1 MTRGFDWTW
10 MSRMREFKL
19 ILTQHRWF
27 TFLCSLTLLWV
38 ILAMIAPLF
47 APHDPLATNF
57 AKVLQ
62 PASSEYPLGTD
73 QLGRCVLS
81 RILYGA
87 RTSLLLTFMM
97 IGIVFVLGVTI
108 GVIAGFARGLTDTV
122 LMRLSDTLMAFP
134 GLIFAIAVVG
144 MLGPGLFNTV
154 IALAVVW
161 WAKYARLAR
170 SLVISLQQ
178 REYVAA
184 AAFSGARKIQIITR
198 TILPNMLSPLIVMAM
213 MDVGGMMLS
222 ISGLSFLG
230 LGAQPPE
237 PEWGAMLNEGRRYL
251 QTAPWLLIY
260 PGLAIFCTVI
270 IFNLLGDSLRD
281 VLDPKKK
288 AA

>member
-1 MTRGFDWTW
+1 MRSIRW
-10 MSRMREFKL
+10 M
-19 ILTQHRWF
+19 LTERR
-27 TFLCSLTLLWV
+27 TFMFLLSLTAGWI
-38 ILAMIAPLF
+38 ILAIVGPLF
-47 APHDPLATNF
+47 APHDPLAANF
-57 AKVLQ
+57 TQVLQ
-62 PASSEYPLGTD
+62 PSSLEYPLGTD

-81 RILYGA
+81 RLLYGA

-97 IGIVFVLGVTI
+97 IGIVFTLGVVI
-108 GVIAGFARGLTDTV
+108 GAIAGFARGVTDTIM
-122 LMRLSDTLMAFP
+122 MRFCDTLMAFP

-154 IALAVVW
+154 VALSVVW
-161 WAKYARLAR
+161 WAKYARMAR

-178 REYVAA
+178 KEFVTT
-184 AAFSGARKIQIITR
+184 AAFSGARKIQIIGR

-230 LGAQPPE
+230 LGAQPPD

-260 PGLAIFCTVI
+260 PGLAIFSTVI

-281 VLDPKKK
+281 VLDPKKNTV
-288 AA
+288 

>member
-1 MTRGFDWTW
+1 ML
-10 MSRMREFKL
+10 S
-19 ILTQHRWF
+19 QHRWF
-27 TFLCSLTLLWV
+27 AVVLALTACWIV
-38 ILAMIAPLF
+38 LAMIAPLF

-62 PASSEYPLGTD
+62 PASAEYPLGTD
-73 QLGRCVLS
+73 QLGRCILS

-97 IGIVFVLGVTI
+97 IGIVFGI
-108 GVIAGFARGLTDTV
+108 GVGIGIIAGYARSIVDSL
-122 LMRLSDTLMAFP
+122 LMRLADTMMAFP
-134 GLIFAIAVVG
+134 GIIFAIAVVG
-144 MLGPGLFNTV
+144 MLGPGLLHTV
-154 IALAVVW
+154 IALSVVW
-161 WAKYARLAR
+161 WAKYARMAR
-170 SLVISLQQ
+170 SLVISLRQK
-178 REYVAA
+178 EYVAA
-184 AAFSGARKIQIITR
+184 AAFSGARRTR
-198 TILPNMLSPLIVMAM
+198 IVWGTVLPNMLSPLIVMAM

-251 QTAPWLLIY
+251 QTAPWLLLY
-260 PGLAIFCTVI
+260 PGLAIFCTVM

-281 VLDPKKK
+281 VLDPRKN

>member
-1 MTRGFDWTW
+1 MVRIPAFFD
-10 MSRMREFKL
+10 R
-19 ILTQHRWF
+19 
-27 TFLCSLTLLWV
+27 LLDYSCHGCTV
-38 ILAMIAPLF
+38 L

-62 PASSEYPLGTD
+62 PSSTEYPLGTD

-81 RILYGA
+81 RLLYGA

-97 IGIVFVLGVTI
+97 IGIVFVLGVAI
-108 GVIAGFARGLTDTV
+108 GVIAGFARGVTDIV

-154 IALAVVW
+154 LALSVVW
-161 WAKYARLAR
+161 WAKYARMAR

-178 REYVAA
+178 KEYVAA
-184 AAFSGARKIQIITR
+184 AAFSGARKIQIIGR
-198 TILPNMLSPLIVMAM
+198 TILPNMMSPLIVMAM

-230 LGAQPPE
+230 LGAQPPN
-237 PEWGAMLNEGRRYL
+237 PEWG
-251 QTAPWLLIY
+251 P
-260 PGLAIFCTVI
+260 C
-270 IFNLLGDSLRD
+270 
-281 VLDPKKK
+281 
-288 AA
+288 

>member
-1 MTRGFDWTW
+1 
-10 MSRMREFKL
+10 MSAAIRAW
-19 ILTQHRWF
+19 LTQRRSF
-27 TFLCSLTLLWV
+27 VFVLSLAGSWI
-38 ILAMIAPLF
+38 ILALIAPLL

-62 PASSEYPLGTD
+62 PSSPEYPLGTD

-81 RILYGA
+81 RLLYGA
-87 RTSLLLTFMM
+87 RTSLLLTFVM
-97 IGIVFVLGVTI
+97 IGIVFSLGAVV
-108 GVIAGFARGLTDTV
+108 GVIAGFVRGVVDTV
-122 LMRLSDTLMAFP
+122 LMRLCDTLMAFP

-144 MLGPGLFNTV
+144 MLGPGLLNTV
-154 IALAVVW
+154 AALSVVW
-161 WAKYARLAR
+161 WAKYARMAR

-178 REYVAA
+178 KEFVTA
-184 AAFSGARKIQIITR
+184 AAFSGARQIQIIGR
-198 TILPNMLSPLIVMAM
+198 TILPNMLPPLIVMAM

-230 LGAQPPE
+230 LGAQPPD

-260 PGLAIFCTVI
+260 PGVAIFSTVI

-281 VLDPKKK
+281 VLDPKKNTG
-288 AA
+288 

>member
-1 MTRGFDWTW
+1 MVMKIRAY
-10 MSRMREFKL
+10 
-19 ILTQHRWF
+19 LTQRRLF
-27 TFLCSLTLLWV
+27 IFLLSLTTGWIV
-38 ILAMIAPLF
+38 LALIAPLL

-62 PASSEYPLGTD
+62 PSSPEYPLGTD

-81 RILYGA
+81 RLLYGA
-87 RTSLLLTFMM
+87 RTSLLLTFIM
-97 IGIVFVLGVTI
+97 IGIVFSLGVAV
-108 GVIAGFARGLTDTV
+108 GVIAGFLRGLVDTV
-122 LMRLSDTLMAFP
+122 LMRLCDTLMAFP
-134 GLIFAIAVVG
+134 SLIFAIAVVG

-154 IALAVVW
+154 VALSVVW
-161 WAKYARLAR
+161 WAKYARMAR

-178 REYVAA
+178 KEFVTA
-184 AAFSGARKIQIITR
+184 AAFSGARKIQIISR
-198 TILPNMLSPLIVMAM
+198 TILPNMLPPLIVMAM

-230 LGAQPPE
+230 LGAQPPD

-260 PGLAIFCTVI
+260 PGLAIFSTVI

-281 VLDPKKK
+281 VLDPKKNTV
-288 AA
+288 

>member
-1 MTRGFDWTW
+1 
-10 MSRMREFKL
+10 MSEMMQIFK
-19 ILTQHRWF
+19 QNRWF
-27 TFLCSLTLLWV
+27 TLILSLTGCWK
-38 ILAMIAPLF
+38 ILAMIAPIL
-47 APHDPLATNF
+47 APHDPLTTNF
-57 AKVLQ
+57 AHVLQ
-62 PASSEYPLGTD
+62 PPSAEYPLGTD
-73 QLGRCVLS
+73 QLGRCILS
-81 RILYGA
+81 RLLYGA

-97 IGIVFVLGVTI
+97 TGIVFVLGVTI
-108 GVIAGFARGLTDTV
+108 GMISGFARGVTDTI
-122 LMRLSDTLMAFP
+122 LMRLTDTLMAFP

-154 IALAVVW
+154 VALSVVW

-170 SLVISLQQ
+170 GLVISLQQ
-178 REYVAA
+178 KEYVAA
-184 AAFSGARKIQIITR
+184 AAFGGARWSQILIR
-198 TILPNMLSPLIVMAM
+198 TILPNMISPLIVMAM

-260 PGLAIFCTVI
+260 PGLAIFGTVM

-281 VLDPKKK
+281 VLDPKKEIK
-288 AA
+288 

>member
-1 MTRGFDWTW
+1 
-10 MSRMREFKL
+10 MSAAIRAW
-19 ILTQHRWF
+19 LTQRRSF
-27 TFLCSLTLLWV
+27 VFVLSLAGSWI
-38 ILAMIAPLF
+38 ILALIAPLL

-62 PASSEYPLGTD
+62 PSSPEYPLGTD

-81 RILYGA
+81 RLLYGA
-87 RTSLLLTFMM
+87 RTSLLLTFVM
-97 IGIVFVLGVTI
+97 IGIVFSLGAVV
-108 GVIAGFARGLTDTV
+108 GVIAGFVRGVVDTV
-122 LMRLSDTLMAFP
+122 LMRLCDTLMAFP

-144 MLGPGLFNTV
+144 MLGPGLLNTV
-154 IALAVVW
+154 AALSVVW
-161 WAKYARLAR
+161 WAKYARMAR

-178 REYVAA
+178 KEFVTA
-184 AAFSGARKIQIITR
+184 AAFSGARKIQIIGR
-198 TILPNMLSPLIVMAM
+198 TILPNMMPPLIVMAM

-230 LGAQPPE
+230 LGAQPPD

-260 PGLAIFCTVI
+260 PGVAIFSTVI

-281 VLDPKKK
+281 VLDPKKNTG
-288 AA
+288 

>member
-1 MTRGFDWTW
+1 
-10 MSRMREFKL
+10 MSIMIQVFK
-19 ILTQHRWF
+19 QNRWF
-27 TFLCSLTLLWV
+27 TLILSLTVAWV
-38 ILAMIAPLF
+38 VLAMIAPIL
-47 APHDPLATNF
+47 ATHDPLTTNF
-57 AKVLQ
+57 AHVLQ
-62 PASSEYPLGTD
+62 PPSAEYPLGTD
-73 QLGRCVLS
+73 QLGRCILS
-81 RILYGA
+81 RLLYGA

-97 IGIVFVLGVTI
+97 TGIVFVLGVTI
-108 GVIAGFARGLTDTV
+108 GMISGFARGVTDTI
-122 LMRLSDTLMAFP
+122 LMRLTDTLMAFP

-154 IALAVVW
+154 VALSVVW

-170 SLVISLQQ
+170 GLVISLQQ
-178 REYVAA
+178 KEYVAA
-184 AAFSGARKIQIITR
+184 AAFGGARWSQILIR
-198 TILPNMLSPLIVMAM
+198 TILPNMISPLIVMAM

-260 PGLAIFCTVI
+260 PGLAIFGTVM

-281 VLDPKKK
+281 VLDPKKEIK
-288 AA
+288 

>member
-1 MTRGFDWTW
+1 
-10 MSRMREFKL
+10 MSEMKQIFK
-19 ILTQHRWF
+19 QNRWF
-27 TFLCSLTLLWV
+27 TLILSLTGCWI
-38 ILAMIAPLF
+38 ILAMIAPIL
-47 APHDPLATNF
+47 APHDPLTTNF
-57 AKVLQ
+57 AHVLQ
-62 PASSEYPLGTD
+62 PPSTEYPLGTD
-73 QLGRCVLS
+73 QLGRCILS
-81 RILYGA
+81 RLLYGA

-97 IGIVFVLGVTI
+97 TGIVFVLGVTI
-108 GVIAGFARGLTDTV
+108 GMISGFARGVTDTI
-122 LMRLSDTLMAFP
+122 LMRLTDTLMAFP

-154 IALAVVW
+154 VALSVVW

-170 SLVISLQQ
+170 GLVISLQQ
-178 REYVAA
+178 KEYVAA
-184 AAFSGARKIQIITR
+184 AAFGGARWSQIIIR
-198 TILPNMLSPLIVMAM
+198 TILPNMISPLIVMAM

-260 PGLAIFCTVI
+260 PGLAIFGTVM

-281 VLDPKKK
+281 VLDPKKEIK
-288 AA
+288 

>member
-1 MTRGFDWTW
+1 
-10 MSRMREFKL
+10 MREFKL

-27 TFLCSLTLLWV
+27 TFLCSLTLFWV
-38 ILAMIAPLF
+38 ILAMIAPLL

-62 PASSEYPLGTD
+62 SASSEYPLGTD

-97 IGIVFVLGVTI
+97 IGIVFVLGVAI

-178 REYVAA
+178 KEYVAA

>member
-1 MTRGFDWTW
+1 MRSIRW
-10 MSRMREFKL
+10 M
-19 ILTQHRWF
+19 LTERR
-27 TFLCSLTLLWV
+27 TFMFLLSLTAGWI
-38 ILAMIAPLF
+38 ILAIVGPLF
-47 APHDPLATNF
+47 APHDPLAANF
-57 AKVLQ
+57 TQVLQ
-62 PASSEYPLGTD
+62 PSSPEYPLGTD

-81 RILYGA
+81 RLLYGA

-97 IGIVFVLGVTI
+97 IGIVFTLGVVI
-108 GVIAGFARGLTDTV
+108 GTIAGFARGVTDTIM
-122 LMRLSDTLMAFP
+122 MRLCDTLMAFP

-154 IALAVVW
+154 AALSVVW
-161 WAKYARLAR
+161 WAKYARMAR

-178 REYVAA
+178 KEFVTT
-184 AAFSGARKIQIITR
+184 AAFSGARKIQIIGR

-230 LGAQPPE
+230 LGAQPPD

-260 PGLAIFCTVI
+260 PGLAIFSTVI

-281 VLDPKKK
+281 VLDPKKNT
-288 AA
+288 A

>member
-1 MTRGFDWTW
+1 
-10 MSRMREFKL
+10 MRAFRL
-19 ILTQHRWF
+19 VLLQNRWF
-27 TFLCSLTLLWV
+27 TFLLSLTAFWI
-38 ILAMIAPLF
+38 ILAMVAPLL

-62 PASSEYPLGTD
+62 PSSIEYPLGTD

-81 RILYGA
+81 RLLYGA

-97 IGIVFVLGVTI
+97 IGIVFVLGVAI
-108 GVIAGFARGLTDTV
+108 GVIAGFARGVTDMV

-154 IALAVVW
+154 LALSVVW
-161 WAKYARLAR
+161 WAKYARMAR

-178 REYVAA
+178 KEYVAA
-184 AAFSGARKIQIITR
+184 AAFSGARKIQIIGR
-198 TILPNMLSPLIVMAM
+198 TILPNMMSPIIVMAM

-230 LGAQPPE
+230 LGAQPPN

-260 PGLAIFCTVI
+260 PGLAIFSTVI

-281 VLDPKKK
+281 VLDPKKNT
-288 AA
+288 A

>member
-1 MTRGFDWTW
+1 MRSIRW
-10 MSRMREFKL
+10 M
-19 ILTQHRWF
+19 LTERR
-27 TFLCSLTLLWV
+27 TFMFLLSLTAGWI
-38 ILAMIAPLF
+38 ILAIVGPLF
-47 APHDPLATNF
+47 APHDPLAANF
-57 AKVLQ
+57 TQVLQ
-62 PASSEYPLGTD
+62 PSSPEYPLGTD

-81 RILYGA
+81 RLLYGA

-97 IGIVFVLGVTI
+97 IGIVFTLGVVI
-108 GVIAGFARGLTDTV
+108 GAIAGFARGVTDTIM
-122 LMRLSDTLMAFP
+122 MRLCDTLMAFP

-154 IALAVVW
+154 AALSVVW
-161 WAKYARLAR
+161 WAKYARMAR

-178 REYVAA
+178 KEFVTT
-184 AAFSGARKIQIITR
+184 AAFSGARKIQIIGR

-230 LGAQPPE
+230 LGAQPPD

-260 PGLAIFCTVI
+260 PGLAIFSTVI

-281 VLDPKKK
+281 VLDPKKNT
-288 AA
+288 A

>member
-1 MTRGFDWTW
+1 MMKIRAY
-10 MSRMREFKL
+10 
-19 ILTQHRWF
+19 LTQRRLF
-27 TFLCSLTLLWV
+27 IFLLSLTTGWIV
-38 ILAMIAPLF
+38 LALIAPLL

-62 PASSEYPLGTD
+62 PSSPEYPLGTD

-81 RILYGA
+81 RLLYGA

-97 IGIVFVLGVTI
+97 IGIVFSLGVAV
-108 GVIAGFARGLTDTV
+108 GVVAGFLRGLVDTL
-122 LMRLSDTLMAFP
+122 LMRLCDTLMAFP

-154 IALAVVW
+154 VALSVVW
-161 WAKYARLAR
+161 WAKYARMAR

-178 REYVAA
+178 KEFVTA
-184 AAFSGARKIQIITR
+184 AAFSGARKIQIISR
-198 TILPNMLSPLIVMAM
+198 TILPNMLPPLIVMAM

-230 LGAQPPE
+230 LGAQPPD

-260 PGLAIFCTVI
+260 PGLAIFGTVI

-281 VLDPKKK
+281 VLDPKKNTV
-288 AA
+288 

>member
-1 MTRGFDWTW
+1 MVMKIRAY
-10 MSRMREFKL
+10 
-19 ILTQHRWF
+19 LTQRRLF
-27 TFLCSLTLLWV
+27 IFLLSLTTGWIV
-38 ILAMIAPLF
+38 LALIAPLL

-62 PASSEYPLGTD
+62 PSSPEYPLGTD

-81 RILYGA
+81 RLLYGA

-97 IGIVFVLGVTI
+97 IGIVFSLGVAV
-108 GVIAGFARGLTDTV
+108 GVVAGFLRGLVDTL
-122 LMRLSDTLMAFP
+122 LMRLCDTLMAFP

-154 IALAVVW
+154 VALSVVW
-161 WAKYARLAR
+161 WAKYARMAR

-178 REYVAA
+178 KEFVAA
-184 AAFSGARKIQIITR
+184 AAFSGARKIQIISR
-198 TILPNMLSPLIVMAM
+198 TILPNMLPPLIVMAM

-230 LGAQPPE
+230 LGAQPPD

-260 PGLAIFCTVI
+260 PGLAIFSTVI

-281 VLDPKKK
+281 VLDPKKNTV
-288 AA
+288 

>member
-1 MTRGFDWTW
+1 MRAFRLVLLQNRG
-10 MSRMREFKL
+10 
-19 ILTQHRWF
+19 F
-27 TFLCSLTLLWV
+27 TFLLSLTAFWI
-38 ILAMIAPLF
+38 ILAMVAPLL

-62 PASSEYPLGTD
+62 PSSMEYPLGTD

-81 RILYGA
+81 RLLYGA

-97 IGIVFVLGVTI
+97 IGIVFVLGVAI
-108 GVIAGFARGLTDTV
+108 GVIAGFARGVTDMV

-154 IALAVVW
+154 LALSVVW
-161 WAKYARLAR
+161 WAKYARMAR

-178 REYVAA
+178 KEYVAA
-184 AAFSGARKIQIITR
+184 AAFSGARKIQIIGR
-198 TILPNMLSPLIVMAM
+198 TILPNMMSPLIVMAM

-230 LGAQPPE
+230 LGAQPPN

-260 PGLAIFCTVI
+260 PGLAIFSTVI

-281 VLDPKKK
+281 VLDPKKNT
-288 AA
+288 A

>member
-1 MTRGFDWTW
+1 MVMKIRAY
-10 MSRMREFKL
+10 
-19 ILTQHRWF
+19 LTQRRLF
-27 TFLCSLTLLWV
+27 IFLLSLTTGWIV
-38 ILAMIAPLF
+38 LALIAPLL

-62 PASSEYPLGTD
+62 PSSPEYPLGTD

-81 RILYGA
+81 RLLYGA

-97 IGIVFVLGVTI
+97 IGIVFSLGVAV
-108 GVIAGFARGLTDTV
+108 GVVAGFLRGLVDTL
-122 LMRLSDTLMAFP
+122 LMRLCDTLMAFP

-154 IALAVVW
+154 VALSVVW
-161 WAKYARLAR
+161 WAKYARMAR

-178 REYVAA
+178 KEFVTV
-184 AAFSGARKIQIITR
+184 AAFSGARKIQIISR
-198 TILPNMLSPLIVMAM
+198 TILPNMLPPLIVMAM

-230 LGAQPPE
+230 LGAQPPD

-260 PGLAIFCTVI
+260 PGLAIFGTVI
-270 IFNLLGDSLRD
+270 IFNLLGDILRD
-281 VLDPKKK
+281 VLDPKKNTV
-288 AA
+288 

>member
-1 MTRGFDWTW
+1 
-10 MSRMREFKL
+10 MRAFRL
-19 ILTQHRWF
+19 VLLQNRWF
-27 TFLCSLTLLWV
+27 TFLLSLTVFWI
-38 ILAMIAPLF
+38 ILAMVAPQL

-62 PASSEYPLGTD
+62 PSSVEYPLGTD

-81 RILYGA
+81 RLLYGA

-97 IGIVFVLGVTI
+97 IGIVFVLGVAI

-154 IALAVVW
+154 LALSVVW
-161 WAKYARLAR
+161 WAKYARMAR

-178 REYVAA
+178 KEYVAA
-184 AAFSGARKIQIITR
+184 AAFSGARKIQIIGR
-198 TILPNMLSPLIVMAM
+198 TILPNMMSPLIVMAM

-230 LGAQPPE
+230 LGAQPPN

-260 PGLAIFCTVI
+260 PGLAIFSTVI

-281 VLDPKKK
+281 VLDPKKNT
-288 AA
+288 A

>member
-1 MTRGFDWTW
+1 MRSIRW
-10 MSRMREFKL
+10 M
-19 ILTQHRWF
+19 LTERR
-27 TFLCSLTLLWV
+27 TFMFLLSLTAGWI
-38 ILAMIAPLF
+38 ILAIVGPLF
-47 APHDPLATNF
+47 APHDPLAANF
-57 AKVLQ
+57 TQVLQ
-62 PASSEYPLGTD
+62 PSSLEYPLGTD

-81 RILYGA
+81 RLLYGA

-97 IGIVFVLGVTI
+97 IGIVFTLGVVI
-108 GVIAGFARGLTDTV
+108 GAIAGFARGVTDTIM
-122 LMRLSDTLMAFP
+122 MRLCDTLMAFP

-154 IALAVVW
+154 AALSVVW
-161 WAKYARLAR
+161 WAKYARMAR

-178 REYVAA
+178 KEFVTT
-184 AAFSGARKIQIITR
+184 AAFSGARKIQIIGR

-230 LGAQPPE
+230 LGAQPPD

-260 PGLAIFCTVI
+260 PGLAIFSTVI

-281 VLDPKKK
+281 VLDPKKNTV
-288 AA
+288 

>member
-1 MTRGFDWTW
+1 MIMKIRAY
-10 MSRMREFKL
+10 
-19 ILTQHRWF
+19 LTQRRL
-27 TFLCSLTLLWV
+27 FLFLLTLTTGWI
-38 ILAMIAPLF
+38 ILALIAPLL

-62 PASSEYPLGTD
+62 PSSPEYPLGTD

-81 RILYGA
+81 RLLYGA
-87 RTSLLLTFMM
+87 RTSLVLTFMM
-97 IGIVFVLGVTI
+97 IGIVFGLGVAV
-108 GVIAGFARGLTDTV
+108 GVVAGFLRGLVDTV
-122 LMRLSDTLMAFP
+122 LMRLCDTLMAFP

-154 IALAVVW
+154 VALSVVW
-161 WAKYARLAR
+161 WAKYARMAR

-178 REYVAA
+178 KEFVTA
-184 AAFSGARKIQIITR
+184 AAFSGARKIQIISR
-198 TILPNMLSPLIVMAM
+198 TILPNMLPPLIVMAM

-230 LGAQPPE
+230 LGAQPPD

-260 PGLAIFCTVI
+260 PGLAIFSTVI

-281 VLDPKKK
+281 VLDPKKNTV
-288 AA
+288 

>member
-1 MTRGFDWTW
+1 MVMKIRAY
-10 MSRMREFKL
+10 
-19 ILTQHRWF
+19 LTQRRLF
-27 TFLCSLTLLWV
+27 IFLLSLTTGWIV
-38 ILAMIAPLF
+38 LALIAPLL

-62 PASSEYPLGTD
+62 PSSPEYPLGTD

-81 RILYGA
+81 RLLYGA

-97 IGIVFVLGVTI
+97 IGIVFGLGVAV
-108 GVIAGFARGLTDTV
+108 GVVAGFLRGLVDTL
-122 LMRLSDTLMAFP
+122 LMRLCDTLMAFP

-154 IALAVVW
+154 VALSVVW
-161 WAKYARLAR
+161 WAKYARMAR

-178 REYVAA
+178 KEFVTA
-184 AAFSGARKIQIITR
+184 AAFSGARKIQIISR
-198 TILPNMLSPLIVMAM
+198 TILPNMLPPLIVMAM

-230 LGAQPPE
+230 LGAQPPD

-260 PGLAIFCTVI
+260 PGLAIFSTVI

-281 VLDPKKK
+281 VLDPKKNTV
-288 AA
+288 

>member
-1 MTRGFDWTW
+1 
-10 MSRMREFKL
+10 MSEMKQIFK
-19 ILTQHRWF
+19 QNRWF
-27 TFLCSLTLLWV
+27 TLILSLTGCWV
-38 ILAMIAPLF
+38 ILAMIAPIL
-47 APHDPLATNF
+47 APHDPLTTNF
-57 AKVLQ
+57 AHVLQ
-62 PASSEYPLGTD
+62 PPSAEYPLGTD
-73 QLGRCVLS
+73 QLGRCILS
-81 RILYGA
+81 RLLFGA

-97 IGIVFVLGVTI
+97 TGIVFVLGVTI
-108 GVIAGFARGLTDTV
+108 GLISGFARGVTDTI
-122 LMRLSDTLMAFP
+122 LMRLTDTLMAFP

-154 IALAVVW
+154 VALSVVW

-170 SLVISLQQ
+170 GLVISLQQ
-178 REYVAA
+178 KEYVAA
-184 AAFSGARKIQIITR
+184 AAFGGARWSQIIIR
-198 TILPNMLSPLIVMAM
+198 TILPNMISPLIVMAM

-260 PGLAIFCTVI
+260 PGLAIFGTVM

-281 VLDPKKK
+281 VLDPKKEIK
-288 AA
+288 

>member
-1 MTRGFDWTW
+1 MIMKIRAH
-10 MSRMREFKL
+10 
-19 ILTQHRWF
+19 LTQRRLFIFW
-27 TFLCSLTLLWV
+27 LSLTAGWIV
-38 ILAMIAPLF
+38 LALIAPLL

-62 PASSEYPLGTD
+62 PSSSEYPLGTD

-81 RILYGA
+81 RLLYGA

-97 IGIVFVLGVTI
+97 IGIVFSLGVAV
-108 GVIAGFARGLTDTV
+108 GVVAGFLRGLADTM
-122 LMRLSDTLMAFP
+122 LMRLCDTLMAFP

-154 IALAVVW
+154 VALSVVW
-161 WAKYARLAR
+161 WAKYARMAR

-178 REYVAA
+178 KEFVTA
-184 AAFSGARKIQIITR
+184 AAFSGARKIQIISR
-198 TILPNMLSPLIVMAM
+198 TILPNMLPALIVMAM

-230 LGAQPPE
+230 LGAQPPD

-260 PGLAIFCTVI
+260 PGLAIFSTVI

-281 VLDPKKK
+281 VLDPKKNTV
-288 AA
+288 

>member
-1 MTRGFDWTW
+1 MRTIRW
-10 MSRMREFKL
+10 M
-19 ILTQHRWF
+19 LTERR
-27 TFLCSLTLLWV
+27 TFMFLLSLTVGWI
-38 ILAMIAPLF
+38 ILAIVGPLF
-47 APHDPLATNF
+47 APHDPLAANF
-57 AKVLQ
+57 TKVLQ
-62 PASSEYPLGTD
+62 PSSPEFPLGTD

-81 RILYGA
+81 RLLYGA

-97 IGIVFVLGVTI
+97 IGIVFTLGVVI
-108 GVIAGFARGLTDTV
+108 GAIAGFARGVTDTIM
-122 LMRLSDTLMAFP
+122 MRLCDTLMAFP

-154 IALAVVW
+154 VALSVVW
-161 WAKYARLAR
+161 WAKYARMAR

-178 REYVAA
+178 KEFVTT
-184 AAFSGARKIQIITR
+184 AAFSGARKIQIISR

-230 LGAQPPE
+230 LGAQPPD

-260 PGLAIFCTVI
+260 PGLAIFSTVI

-281 VLDPKKK
+281 VLDPKKTTV
-288 AA
+288 

>member
-1 MTRGFDWTW
+1 MVMKIRAY
-10 MSRMREFKL
+10 
-19 ILTQHRWF
+19 LTQRRLF
-27 TFLCSLTLLWV
+27 IFLLSLTTGWIV
-38 ILAMIAPLF
+38 LALIAPLL

-62 PASSEYPLGTD
+62 PSSPEYPLGTD

-81 RILYGA
+81 RLLYGA

-97 IGIVFVLGVTI
+97 IGIVFGLGVAV
-108 GVIAGFARGLTDTV
+108 GVVAGFLRGLVDTL
-122 LMRLSDTLMAFP
+122 LMRLCDTLMAFP

-154 IALAVVW
+154 VALSVVW
-161 WAKYARLAR
+161 WAKYARMAR

-178 REYVAA
+178 KEFVTA
-184 AAFSGARKIQIITR
+184 AAFSGARKIQIISR
-198 TILPNMLSPLIVMAM
+198 TILPNMLPPLIVMAM

-230 LGAQPPE
+230 LGAQPPD

-281 VLDPKKK
+281 VLDPKKNTV
-288 AA
+288 

>member
-1 MTRGFDWTW
+1 MV
-10 MSRMREFKL
+10 MKIREY
-19 ILTQHRWF
+19 LTQRRLF
-27 TFLCSLTLLWV
+27 IFLLSLTTGWIV
-38 ILAMIAPLF
+38 LALIAPLL

-62 PASSEYPLGTD
+62 PSSPEYPLGTD

-81 RILYGA
+81 RLLYGA

-97 IGIVFVLGVTI
+97 IGIVFGLGVAV
-108 GVIAGFARGLTDTV
+108 GVVAGFLRGLVDTL
-122 LMRLSDTLMAFP
+122 LMRLCDTLMAFP
-134 GLIFAIAVVG
+134 SLIFAIAVVG

-154 IALAVVW
+154 VALSVVW
-161 WAKYARLAR
+161 WAKYARMAR

-178 REYVAA
+178 KEFVTA
-184 AAFSGARKIQIITR
+184 AAFSGARKIQIISR
-198 TILPNMLSPLIVMAM
+198 TILPNMLPPLIVMAM

-230 LGAQPPE
+230 LGAQPPD

-260 PGLAIFCTVI
+260 PGLAIFSTVI

-281 VLDPKKK
+281 VLDPKKNTV
-288 AA
+288 

>member
-1 MTRGFDWTW
+1 MNTTIRGW
-10 MSRMREFKL
+10 
-19 ILTQHRWF
+19 LTQHRLF
-27 TFLCSLTLLWV
+27 VFLLSLTAGWI
-38 ILAMIAPLF
+38 ILALIAPLL

-62 PASSEYPLGTD
+62 PSSQEYPLGTD

-81 RILYGA
+81 RLLYGA

-97 IGIVFVLGVTI
+97 IGIVFSLGVAVGI
-108 GVIAGFARGLTDTV
+108 VAGFLRGLVDTV
-122 LMRLSDTLMAFP
+122 LMRLCDTLMAFP

-144 MLGPGLFNTV
+144 MMGPGLFNTV
-154 IALAVVW
+154 IALSVVW
-161 WAKYARLAR
+161 WAKYARMAR

-178 REYVAA
+178 KEFVTA
-184 AAFSGARKIQIITR
+184 AAFSGARKIQIIGR
-198 TILPNMLSPLIVMAM
+198 TILPNMLPPLIVMAM

-230 LGAQPPE
+230 LGAQPPN

-251 QTAPWLLIY
+251 QSAPWLLIY
-260 PGLAIFCTVI
+260 PGLAIFSTVI

-281 VLDPKKK
+281 VLDPKKNTV
-288 AA
+288 

>member
-1 MTRGFDWTW
+1 MRAFTLVLLQNRG
-10 MSRMREFKL
+10 
-19 ILTQHRWF
+19 F
-27 TFLCSLTLLWV
+27 TFLLSLTAFWI
-38 ILAMIAPLF
+38 ILAMVAPLL
-47 APHDPLATNF
+47 APYDPLATNF

-62 PASSEYPLGTD
+62 PSSVEYPLGTD

-81 RILYGA
+81 RLLYGA

-97 IGIVFVLGVTI
+97 IGIVFVLGVAI
-108 GVIAGFARGLTDTV
+108 GVIAGFARGVTDMV

-154 IALAVVW
+154 LALSVVW
-161 WAKYARLAR
+161 WAKYARMAR

-178 REYVAA
+178 KEYVAA
-184 AAFSGARKIQIITR
+184 AAFSGARKIQIIGR
-198 TILPNMLSPLIVMAM
+198 TILPNMMSPLIVMAM

-230 LGAQPPE
+230 LGAQPPN

-260 PGLAIFCTVI
+260 PGLAIFSTVI

-281 VLDPKKK
+281 VLDPKKNT
-288 AA
+288 A

>member
-1 MTRGFDWTW
+1 MKIRAY
-10 MSRMREFKL
+10 
-19 ILTQHRWF
+19 LTQRRLF
-27 TFLCSLTLLWV
+27 IFLLSLTTGWIV
-38 ILAMIAPLF
+38 LALIAPLL

-62 PASSEYPLGTD
+62 PSSPEYPLGTD

-81 RILYGA
+81 RLLYGA

-97 IGIVFVLGVTI
+97 IGIVFSLGVAV
-108 GVIAGFARGLTDTV
+108 GVVAGFLRGLVDTL
-122 LMRLSDTLMAFP
+122 LMRLCDTLMAFP

-154 IALAVVW
+154 VALSVVW
-161 WAKYARLAR
+161 WAKYARMAR

-178 REYVAA
+178 KEFVAA
-184 AAFSGARKIQIITR
+184 AAFSGARKIQIISR
-198 TILPNMLSPLIVMAM
+198 TILPNMLPPLIVMAM

-230 LGAQPPE
+230 LGAQPPD

-260 PGLAIFCTVI
+260 PGLAIFSTVI

-281 VLDPKKK
+281 VLDPKKNTV
-288 AA
+288 

>member
-1 MTRGFDWTW
+1 
-10 MSRMREFKL
+10 MRAFRL
-19 ILTQHRWF
+19 VLLQNRWF
-27 TFLCSLTLLWV
+27 TFLLSLTVFWI
-38 ILAMIAPLF
+38 ILAMVAPLL

-62 PASSEYPLGTD
+62 PSSVEYPLGTD

-81 RILYGA
+81 RLLYGA

-97 IGIVFVLGVTI
+97 IGIVFVLGVAI

-154 IALAVVW
+154 LALSVVW
-161 WAKYARLAR
+161 WAKYARMAR

-178 REYVAA
+178 KEYVAA
-184 AAFSGARKIQIITR
+184 AAFSGARKIQIIGR
-198 TILPNMLSPLIVMAM
+198 TILPNMMSPLIVMAM

-230 LGAQPPE
+230 LGAQPPN

-260 PGLAIFCTVI
+260 PGLAIFSTVI

-281 VLDPKKK
+281 VLDPKKNT
-288 AA
+288 A

>member
-1 MTRGFDWTW
+1 MMKIRAY
-10 MSRMREFKL
+10 
-19 ILTQHRWF
+19 LTQRRLF
-27 TFLCSLTLLWV
+27 IFLLSLTAGWIV
-38 ILAMIAPLF
+38 LALIAPLL

-62 PASSEYPLGTD
+62 PSSPEYPLGTD

-81 RILYGA
+81 RLLYGA

-97 IGIVFVLGVTI
+97 IGIVFSLGAAV
-108 GVIAGFARGLTDTV
+108 GVVAGFLRGLVDTM
-122 LMRLSDTLMAFP
+122 LMRLCDTLMAFP

-154 IALAVVW
+154 VALSVVW
-161 WAKYARLAR
+161 WAKYARMAR

-178 REYVAA
+178 KEFVTA
-184 AAFSGARKIQIITR
+184 AAFSGARKIQIISR
-198 TILPNMLSPLIVMAM
+198 TILPNMLPPLIVMAM

-230 LGAQPPE
+230 LGAQPPD

-260 PGLAIFCTVI
+260 PGLAIFSTVI

-281 VLDPKKK
+281 VLDPKKNTV
-288 AA
+288 

>member
-1 MTRGFDWTW
+1 
-10 MSRMREFKL
+10 MSAAIRAW
-19 ILTQHRWF
+19 LTQRRSF
-27 TFLCSLTLLWV
+27 VFVQSLAGSWI
-38 ILAMIAPLF
+38 ILALIAPLL

-62 PASSEYPLGTD
+62 PSSPEYPLGTD

-81 RILYGA
+81 RLLYGA
-87 RTSLLLTFMM
+87 RTSLLLTFVM
-97 IGIVFVLGVTI
+97 IGIVFSLGAVV
-108 GVIAGFARGLTDTV
+108 GVIAGFVRGVVDTV
-122 LMRLSDTLMAFP
+122 LMRLCDTLMAFP

-144 MLGPGLFNTV
+144 MLGPGLLNTV
-154 IALAVVW
+154 AALSVVW
-161 WAKYARLAR
+161 WAKYARMAR

-178 REYVAA
+178 KEFVTA
-184 AAFSGARKIQIITR
+184 AAFSGARKIQIIGR
-198 TILPNMLSPLIVMAM
+198 TILPNMLPPLIVMAM

-230 LGAQPPE
+230 LGAQPPD

-260 PGLAIFCTVI
+260 PGVAIFSTVI

-281 VLDPKKK
+281 VLDPKKNTG
-288 AA
+288 